1 MFLFPN
7 ALLSPEQ
14 AGKLGTD
21 AVPKKLSE
29 LCSDGQTPVLTSIFD
44 NEALSGSAY
53 LQWLWMLLSG
63 QVTLFPSAPYLWKG
77 LGGGKIGQ
85 QLWLLSPYRKASDGR
100 LYDVKAGKNLDETCG
115 IQDLL
120 GSVVRKYGFQLQVQ
134 NNWFF
139 LSRKD
144 PWDVQIPIWEAQ
156 LGKIK
161 APPFGSNA
169 KDWSKLSQELEDK
182 LAEAEFNSY
191 RRKLSEDPI
200 DGFWINGG
208 GDDNQLQFTTI
219 RAVQTNSP
227 VIRGLCYACGI
238 PKSAITDEHKPWP
251 EAPNGDRI
259 SVFSEFLDSDLKQ
272 DAKRWTETWNIAI
285 DTVQGLID
293 CANKQEKI
301 NPVFIASDGNRI
313 STMVKKNKSSLLS
326 IFSSPADYGRQWLI
340 PEGK

>member
-14 AGKLGTD
+14 AEKLGAD

-29 LCSDGQTPVLTSIFD
+29 LCSGSQVPVLTPLFD

-63 QVTLFPSAPYLWKG
+63 QNTLFPSAPYLWKG
-77 LGGGKIGQ
+77 LGGGKISQ
-85 QLWLLSPYRKASDGR
+85 QLWLLSPYRTASDGR
-100 LYDVKAGKNLDETCG
+100 LYDVKVSEDLDEICG

-120 GSVVRKYGFQLQVQ
+120 GSVVRQYGFQLQVQ
-134 NNWFF
+134 NSWFF

-169 KDWSKLSQELEDK
+169 EDWSKLSQELEDK
-182 LAEAEFNSY
+182 LAGAEFNLH
-191 RRKLSEDPI
+191 RKQLSSQSI

-208 GDDNQLQFTTI
+208 GDDKQLPFTTI
-219 RAVQTNSP
+219 RAVQANSP

-251 EAPNGDRI
+251 EAPEGDRI
-259 SVFSEFLDSDLKQ
+259 SVFSEFLASDLKQ
-272 DAKRWTETWNIAI
+272 DVKKWAETW
-285 DTVQGLID
+285 DRVVDMVQNLID
-293 CANKQEKI
+293 SANKQEKI

-313 STMVKKNKSSLLS
+313 STMIKKNKSSLLS
-326 IFSSPADYGRQWLI
+326 IFSSPTDYGRQWLA
-340 PEGK
+340 PEEK